1 MLLHAV
7 VRKEE
12 RSAIANPTRNM
23 LLTQE
28 SVYIALL
35 YDRRKTFANVTTNQI
50 EDKDLMLRLLAN
62 PTKFVPCLWESS
74 LFQNFHPGLR

>member
-1 MLLHAV
+1 MLLNAV

-35 YDRRKTFANVTTNQI
+35 YDRRKTFANVKI

-62 PTKFVPCLWESS
+62 PTKSVPCLWESS